1 MNFPIPKSND
11 LTSQKYYIAKYGSI
25 EKLIDK
31 AKNGE
36 IHAQADLGWAYSEG
50 FGDLLPQDDDK
61 AIGWLSTAIDKGYEL
76 PHTLGKLGELLQGC
90 HGQGKVREKQKF
102 FKVREKS
109 GNFAKSQGK
118 SQFLSKS
125 VKSQGILFSGW
136 RKVL

>member
-1 MNFPIPKSND
+1 MP
-11 LTSQKYYIAKYGSI
+11 
-25 EKLIDK
+25 EKLRKMRYERNALIK
-31 AKNGE
+31 TYKQLSFGATVCFNGC
-36 IHAQADLGWAYSEG
+36 QTSSVWRQNMS
-50 FGDLLPQDDDK
+50 
-61 AIGWLSTAIDKGYEL
+61 
-76 PHTLGKLGELLQGC
+76 QGC

>member
-1 MNFPIPKSND
+1 MTFV
-11 LTSQKYYIAKYGSI
+11 LV
-25 EKLIDK
+25 
-31 AKNGE
+31 
-36 IHAQADLGWAYSEG
+36 
-50 FGDLLPQDDDK
+50 
-61 AIGWLSTAIDKGYEL
+61 WLSSHAFNEVVTILEVQVQKTA
-76 PHTLGKLGELLQGC
+76 TLQGC

>member
-1 MNFPIPKSND
+1 MADSAGSAARRETTILYILTIYLFLNNIFRKNFRPAYAQLSMLSALFPKVPIVA
-11 LTSQKYYIAKYGSI
+11 LTATATERTRRAISSS
-25 EKLIDK
+25 
-31 AKNGE
+31 
-36 IHAQADLGWAYSEG
+36 LGMT
-50 FGDLLPQDDDK
+50 DP
-61 AIGWLSTAIDKGYEL
+61 
-76 PHTLGKLGELLQGC
+76 QGC

>member
-1 MNFPIPKSND
+1 MRISTRAVLN
-11 LTSQKYYIAKYGSI
+11 
-25 EKLIDK
+25 K
-31 AKNGE
+31 ATRISPVVFMPTTN
-36 IHAQADLGWAYSEG
+36 HSV
-50 FGDLLPQDDDK
+50 
-61 AIGWLSTAIDKGYEL
+61 TV
-76 PHTLGKLGELLQGC
+76 QGC

>member
-1 MNFPIPKSND
+1 MEYTSILLKFSLQLNKLTCHLEQHILEVCAIQYNVHGFQQTFTVAILKS
-11 LTSQKYYIAKYGSI
+11 SKM
-25 EKLIDK
+25 
-31 AKNGE
+31 
-36 IHAQADLGWAYSEG
+36 
-50 FGDLLPQDDDK
+50 
-61 AIGWLSTAIDKGYEL
+61 
-76 PHTLGKLGELLQGC
+76 QGC

-125 VKSQGILFSGW
+125 VKSQGILYSGW

>member
-1 MNFPIPKSND
+1 MISLEVDQSNNNPKIPATFFLDAVQNVGGCPRIVRSDCGTEKVVLAAMQCYFRKAGND
-11 LTSQKYYIAKYGSI
+11 
-25 EKLIDK
+25 
-31 AKNGE
+31 
-36 IHAQADLGWAYSEG
+36 
-50 FGDLLPQDDDK
+50 
-61 AIGWLSTAIDKGYEL
+61 
-76 PHTLGKLGELLQGC
+76 QGC